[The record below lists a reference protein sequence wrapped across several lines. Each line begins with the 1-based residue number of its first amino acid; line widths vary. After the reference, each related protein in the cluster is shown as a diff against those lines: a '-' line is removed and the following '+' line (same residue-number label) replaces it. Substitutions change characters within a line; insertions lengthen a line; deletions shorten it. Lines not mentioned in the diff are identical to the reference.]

1 MHGGRPGATGIDQ
14 ALSKACEDAAMP
26 RPATDSLARPP
37 GCGGQARRGGRT
49 AGGWRRWRHR
59 AAWLWAGLLA
69 TGLALAAP
77 PTAAADGPVRADL
90 AMQVLHSV
98 NCYRAS
104 QALPAWEPDADL
116 SLIAT
121 QHSQH
126 MALRHRIS
134 HDGFEARFAQARR
147 RLCVENLAAGFDRAE
162 PLLAAWLAS
171 PSHRDN
177 LLAPRPRRAGL
188 GFVAG
193 YITLMACD

>member
-1 MHGGRPGATGIDQ
+1 MHGGRPGATGIGQ
-14 ALSKACEDAAMP
+14 ALSKACEDSAMP
-26 RPATDSLARPP
+26 SPATDSLARPP
-37 GCGGQARRGGRT
+37 DCGGHARRGGRT

-59 AAWLWAGLLA
+59 AWPWAGLLA
-69 TGLALAAP
+69 AGLALAAP
-77 PTAAADGPVRADL
+77 PTAAPEGLVPADL
-90 AMQVLHSV
+90 ALQVLHSV
-98 NCYRAS
+98 NHYRAS
-104 QALPAWEPDADL
+104 LALPAWELDADL

-121 QHSQH
+121 QHSQR
-126 MALRHRIS
+126 MALRHRIG

-188 GFVAG
+188 GQVAG